1 LQIQGSNL
9 PKLIH
14 LIVVGK
20 DASDAERTLRYFAL
34 ETRKALPTDSSHVG
48 EADFAEFVV
57 NREGQSF
64 LEA

>member
-1 LQIQGSNL
+1 MLDHIIL
-9 PKLIH
+9 T
-14 LIVVGK
+14 VG
-20 DASDAERTLRYFAL
+20 DVERSVAFCEVALKPLNIKFFAL
-34 ETRKALPTDSSHVG
+34 ETRKALPTDSCHVG